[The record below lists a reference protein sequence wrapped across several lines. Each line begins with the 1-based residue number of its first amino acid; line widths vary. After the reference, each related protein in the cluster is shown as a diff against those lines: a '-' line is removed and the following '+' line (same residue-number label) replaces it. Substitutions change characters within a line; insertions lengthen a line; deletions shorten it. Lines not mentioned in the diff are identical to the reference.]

1 MGCATHYVITDG
13 ARYIGVDNGT
23 KENIIVNGFKKALKL
38 KYKQM
43 NAIYNKLA
51 DSLLLGGEWKI
62 ISTIEVKND
71 LSDATIGIDVDEI
84 MESLEMDFELLAKRK
99 KFLELEKLEIERE
112 ITDIYHA
119 MEFYNLDAA
128 KGYKIYKMMQE
139 RLIRR
144 RQNKDET
151 LKIDYILSGGI
162 KGLTSKQTRKRFESL
177 ENREY
182 TPRALKELFGV

>member
-1 MGCATHYVITDG
+1 M
-13 ARYIGVDNGT
+13 
-23 KENIIVNGFKKALKL
+23 
-38 KYKQM
+38 
-43 NAIYNKLA
+43 
-51 DSLLLGGEWKI
+51 
-62 ISTIEVKND
+62 
-71 LSDATIGIDVDEI
+71 SDATIGIDVDEI

>member
-1 MGCATHYVITDG
+1 MGCATHYLITDG
-13 ARYIGVDNGT
+13 KRYIGCDEEL
-23 KENIIVNGFKKALKL
+23 KEYIIVFSFKKALKL
-38 KYKQM
+38 KFKQI
-43 NAIYNKLA
+43 NIIYGELEE
-51 DSLLLGGEWKI
+51 SLLKDAEWKI

-71 LSDATIGIDVDEI
+71 LSDAIIEIDVDK
-84 MESLEMDFELLAKRK
+84 MMGYLEQNFEWLVKRK
-99 KFLELEKLEIERE
+99 KHLELELLEIERE

-151 LKIDYILSGGI
+151 LKIDYILTGGI
-162 KGLTSKQTRKRFESL
+162 KGLTSKQTRKHFEAM
-177 ENREY
+177 ENRQY
-182 TPRALKELFGV
+182 KPRALKELFGV